1 MRDRSPALRQARGL
15 ALFLVLLLAAVACG
29 GGEPDS
35 DGGEAIETSQDDD
48 DTADAEEPAD
58 DGETPGEDGEEAP
71 AEDSDAEGDAT
82 FVYAMAGVP
91 DTLDHIPTYQGDSTR
106 RMMYELGS
114 TLTRYAQEEAGCDTL
129 QSVEE
134 IEGDLAES
142 WERDDEGN
150 LVFTLRE
157 GVVSADG
164 NPMTAADV
172 VWSLERARELS
183 PIVNFLMSDVAD
195 FVDEGVWIEEVDDMT
210 VKVIVNV
217 PTALDH
223 AVFTWG
229 QMVIFD
235 RTAVEANVDIADTA
249 AVTDFLNTNLP
260 TFGPWV
266 LDRFEPGTEVAFTP
280 HPEYW
285 GAESRGNV
293 SELVLRN
300 VSEASTRLQLVET
313 GEADLAGQLSFEQY
327 ESLQGGGE
335 DGAQVL
341 ACASPNRD
349 MILLNTGQNAFG
361 DVDVRRAI
369 SMAIDRET
377 LAQSAYRGFAEP
389 TTTGLSQV
397 AYEFP
402 DPANQFE
409 FDPEQAQ
416 QLLADAGAE
425 GLQMSLRASPTR
437 PGAHAEAVAIQVQS
451 MLQQIGV
458 QTEID
463 LIAGAAEFSDA
474 FFAGEYEA
482 ILYNEPPAI
491 GDPFYSLN
499 LYNTTAS
506 FQNTFG
512 FANDRYDEVAAEIQ
526 QTEPGE
532 ERQAL
537 MQEASEIIIEEVPS
551 VYLVERQY
559 VYAWSDQVDVDSYR
573 HAPHGEIR
581 VVNLQVQPD

>member
-1 MRDRSPALRQARGL
+1 MPDRSTATRGGRFL
-15 ALFLVLLLAAVACG
+15 ALFMVLLLAAVGCG
-29 GGEPDS
+29 GDEEADS
-35 DGGEAIETSQDDD
+35 DGTEAVDTDQDDAAAE
-48 DTADAEEPAD
+48 DTAGEPTD
-58 DGETPGEDGEEAP
+58 DGADEAP
-71 AEDSDAEGDAT
+71 AADGPAT

-91 DTLDHIPTYQGDSTR
+91 DTLDHIPTYQGDATR

-114 TLTRYAQEEAGCDTL
+114 TLTRYAADAEGCETL
-129 QSVEE
+129 QSVEG

-142 WERDDEGN
+142 WERDGDGN
-150 LVFTLRE
+150 MVFTLRE
-157 GVVSADG
+157 GVTSAEGNPLTSAD
-164 NPMTAADV
+164 V
-172 VWSLERARELS
+172 IWSLERARELS
-183 PIVNFLMSDVAD
+183 PVVNFLMSDVAD
-195 FVDEGVWIEEVDDMT
+195 FVDEGPWIEAVDDLT
-210 VKVIVNV
+210 VKVNVNV

-229 QMVIFD
+229 QTVVFD
-235 RTAVEANVDIADTA
+235 LATVEANVDIADGE
-249 AVTDFLNTNLP
+249 AVTAYLDANLP

-280 HPEYW
+280 NEQYW
-285 GAESRGNV
+285 DGENRGNV
-293 SELVLRN
+293 TELVLRN
-300 VSEASTRLQLVET
+300 VGEASTRLQLVQT

-327 ESLQGGGE
+327 ESLQGGN
-335 DGAQVL
+335 GAEVL

-349 MILLNTGQNAFG
+349 MILLNTAENQFG
-361 DVDVRRAI
+361 DVEVRRAI

-377 LAQSAYRGFAEP
+377 LAQSVYRGFAEP
-389 TTTGLSQV
+389 TTTGLSQI
-397 AYEFP
+397 AYDFP
-402 DPANQFE
+402 DPSNQFE

-425 GLQMSLRASPTR
+425 GLQMQLRVSPTR

-451 MLQQIGV
+451 MLQQVGV

-491 GDPFYSLN
+491 ADPFYSLN

-506 FQNTFG
+506 FQNTHG
-512 FANDRYDEVAAEIQ
+512 FDDPEYDAVALEVQ

-537 MQEASEIIIEEVPS
+537 MREASEIIVEQVPS
-551 VYLVERQY
+551 VYFVERQY

-581 VVNLQVQPD
+581 VVNLQIAAD